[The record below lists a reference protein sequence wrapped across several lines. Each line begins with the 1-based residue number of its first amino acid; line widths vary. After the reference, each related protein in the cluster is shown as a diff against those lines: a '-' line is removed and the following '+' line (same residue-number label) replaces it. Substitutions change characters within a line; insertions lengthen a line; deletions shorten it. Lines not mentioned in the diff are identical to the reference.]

1 MDEIILEKKQAF
13 ANLSAIQSKI
23 DDCIRQL
30 KSNVENSDQ
39 LMKLNGDFWQ
49 LTREW
54 HAEYNKY
61 ISLEKE
67 STKLIQI
74 YVSELRPNINPG
86 L

>member
-23 DDCIRQL
+23 DDRIRQL
-30 KSNVENSDQ
+30 KSNVGNHDQ
-39 LMKLNGDFWQ
+39 FMKLNGDFSR
-49 LTREW
+49 LSSEW

-67 STKLIQI
+67 STKLIRI
-74 YVSELRPNINPG
+74 HMAELGCNTNPR

>member
-30 KSNVENSDQ
+30 KSNVENTDQ
-39 LMKLNGDFWQ
+39 LMKLKGDFCR

-67 STKLIQI
+67 TTKLIQI
-74 YVSELRPNINPG
+74 HVSELRSNIDPG